1 MSSTLLRAD
10 ARYTYG
16 DYLQWP
22 DEYRCELIGGVIYDM
37 SPAPTRRHQ
46 EVSMELSVQVG
57 SFLRGRPCRA
67 YAAPF
72 DVRLPQADEADEEID
87 TVVRP
92 DLVVICDE
100 AKLDERGCRGA
111 PDWVVEILSPHT
123 ARKDQIRKRDLYEH
137 HGVRE
142 YWLIQPLDGTLT
154 LYRLRPDGR
163 FGPAEI
169 VETSGET
176 PVGVLPGLTI
186 RWEGLFLEQEVRE
199 PPPRKDVRR
208 A

>member
-1 MSSTLLRAD
+1 MGPLPLRAD
-10 ARYTYG
+10 TRYTYG

-22 DEYRCELIGGVIYDM
+22 DDYHCELIEGVIYDM

-57 SFLRGRPCRA
+57 GFLRGMPCRA

-72 DVRLPQADEADEEID
+72 DVRLPQGNEADDKVD
-87 TVVRP
+87 TVVQP
-92 DLVVICDE
+92 DLVVVCDE

-111 PDWVVEILSPHT
+111 PDWVVEIPSPHT
-123 ARKDQIRKRDLYEH
+123 ARKDQIRKRDLFER

-154 LYRLRPDGR
+154 IYRLRSDGS
-163 FGPAEI
+163 FGPPEI
-169 VETSGET
+169 LETNGKT
-176 PVGVLPGLTI
+176 PVAALPGLVI
-186 RWEGLFLEQEVRE
+186 DWAGLFPEL
-199 PPPRKDVRR
+199 K
-208 A
+208 